1 MPTSIYCHGWLT
13 LADAPK
19 KLTVRLEM
27 FPQRLYG
34 PEPPLYCPA
43 FCNGTVSKP
52 QLFKLSGDVQGVLF
66 SSAEKAQKAIDEHR
80 EWLADVVKID
90 EGEIDEGKTAPKPK
104 TKRMTIPAAILFASM
119 DETAR
124 KMMGARA
131 KGASM
136 ATCGRLV
143 GKTAVQASSAIKYYS
158 VRCGLGITEM
168 MREYRTW
175 LKQGGKAPDDA
186 EIARAKL
193 DAHFSRIRGDTLHMF
208 HMAIRGADDKEIA
221 RATGKTVKSIK
232 NRLTHHEHACGLNRV
247 QMLIEFRSWENKNR
261 EGAAIKQ

>member
-1 MPTSIYCHGWLT
+1 MPTSIYCHGWLA

-90 EGEIDEGKTAPKPK
+90 EEIDVGNPAPK
-104 TKRMTIPAAILFASM
+104 S
-119 DETAR
+119 
-124 KMMGARA
+124 
-131 KGASM
+131 
-136 ATCGRLV
+136 
-143 GKTAVQASSAIKYYS
+143 
-158 VRCGLGITEM
+158 
-168 MREYRTW
+168 
-175 LKQGGKAPDDA
+175 
-186 EIARAKL
+186 KL
-193 DAHFSRIRGDTLHMF
+193 NAHFSRVRGDTLHMF
-208 HMAIRGADDKEIA
+208 HMAIRGANDKEIA
-221 RATGKTVKSIK
+221 RATGKTTK
-232 NRLTHHEHACGLNRV
+232 NVRDCFWHHERACGLNRE
-247 QMLIEFRSWENKNR
+247 QMLIEFRSWETKNR
-261 EGAAIKQ
+261 EGGTEA